1 MSWPGRVQKGP
12 WAYAPTVLHSHNLA
26 QIRLNATA
34 DKVARRKA
42 GEYLGADLAK
52 VLEEKD
58 KKEIKRE
65 REKEKDRSR
74 GEGKRFKGSHSYQS
88 ILELDLQIPGAT
100 TGTAYKLQEV
110 AEADPLEVEDK
121 FQRPNADVMFVSHWN
136 ILSEISPTE
145 SNDCLLI
152 QYNGHTIRNVQY

>member
-1 MSWPGRVQKGP
+1 MNGRNERTDHVAKENISRV
-12 WAYAPTVLHSHNLA
+12 TTH
-26 QIRLNATA
+26 IR
-34 DKVARRKA
+34 
-42 GEYLGADLAK
+42 
-52 VLEEKD
+52 
-58 KKEIKRE
+58 
-65 REKEKDRSR
+65 
-74 GEGKRFKGSHSYQS
+74 S
-88 ILELDLQIPGAT
+88 ILELDFRIPEAK

-136 ILSEISPTE
+136 ILSGISPTE